1 MSKRRPFSARLIV
14 SLGVLLTVAAACNS
28 APPGPNVGPTAASTP
43 RPSPSPTPE
52 ATSIPV
58 PAAPVPTPNP
68 QQQAFGLHAPL
79 PLAGEFAVTANMD
92 DRTLSVVP
100 IGAAAVATTVQL
112 DLAPRAVGAAPN
124 SDTEIAANS
133 APSSHDV
140 ALATLNASSEA
151 ATIDVGSQPANVAA
165 P

>member
-1 MSKRRPFSARLIV
+1 MLKRRPFSARVIV

-112 DLAPRAVGAAPN
+112 DLPPRSIGAAPN
-124 SDTEIAANS
+124 TDTVLAADGSPS
-133 APSSHDV
+133 AHTV
-140 ALATLNASSEA
+140 AIATLNNSTEA
-151 ATIDVGSQPANVAA
+151 GAMDLGV
-165 P
+165 